1 MKKSRLI
8 GGLLLLCF
16 LPFLSYAQDDQE
28 IAPVTRTFVLK
39 NATII
44 TQPGQMIENG
54 QILIKN
60 GLIEAVGKSVSVPSN
75 AKVIDVDSMY
85 IYPGFIEG
93 LSRTGVPRPKDEE
106 RREIKDPGN
115 PPNDAAGIQPE
126 RSVVDLLSADDS
138 SIESMRKLGFTAAH
152 VVPHG
157 NMLPGQGAIILLG
170 GSSPEEMVLAS
181 NTSLFSQLEGARRVY
196 PATTMAVM
204 SKWRELYQQAKQAQ
218 QHEKNYKNNPRGMT
232 RPSYDGTLE
241 AFYPVLD
248 QELPVFFTAESVKDA
263 YRVLALQE
271 ELGFPL
277 VLAGLKQGFYM
288 TDELKAKGFPLLLS
302 LDIPE
307 SKEEKKKEE
316 GEEEDKEKAKPDPE
330 KEALKK
336 RQKEAIAKH
345 QSQAATLSEAGLT
358 FGFSTLEVK
367 SGDVKN
373 NLMTMIEKGISE
385 EKVLASLTTI
395 PAKMLGMSDMLGTLE
410 KGKIANLVITDKPYF
425 SKESNVRYVFVD
437 GAPFE
442 YEAKKPKKKGD
453 ASAKVSAA
461 GEWSYTINIPGQAMS
476 GTFKIKQDGDGQI
489 SGTITSPDDG
499 SEGELQE
506 VVLSGNNLSFSFPY
520 DAGGQAM
527 KVSFD
532 VIIDGDEVEGT
543 VTAGSFGT
551 FDVEG
556 ERIGVPD

>member
-8 GGLLLLCF
+8 GGLLMLCF
-16 LPFLSYAQDDQE
+16 LPFVSYAQEEQE

-44 TQPGQMIENG
+44 PQPGQMIENG

-60 GLIEAVGKSVSVPSN
+60 GLIQAIGKTVQVPSN
-75 AKVIDVDSMY
+75 AKVIDADSMY

-93 LSRTGVPRPKDEE
+93 VSHTGVPKPKEE
-106 RREIKDPGN
+106 GRRDIKDPGN
-115 PPNDAAGIQPE
+115 PPNDAAGILPE
-126 RSVVDLLSADDS
+126 RSVVDLLDAKES

-152 VVPHG
+152 VVPYG

-170 GSSPEEMVLAS
+170 GDSPQAMVLAG
-181 NTSLFSQLEGARRVY
+181 NTSLFSNLDGARRVY
-196 PATTMAVM
+196 PATGMAVM

-218 QHEKNYKNNPRGMT
+218 QHEKNYKNNPRGMA
-232 RPSYDGTLE
+232 RPAYDAVLE
-241 AFYPVLD
+241 AFYPVLEKD
-248 QELPVFFTAESVKDA
+248 RPVFFTAEGVKDA
-263 YRVLALQE
+263 YRVLTLQE
-271 ELGFPL
+271 ELGFSV
-277 VLAGLKQGFYM
+277 VLTELKQGFYM
-288 TDELKAKGFPLLLS
+288 TDALKAKGFPLLLS

-307 SKEEKKKEE
+307 SKEEKKKKE
-316 GEEEDKEKAKPDPE
+316 GDEKAKEE
-330 KEALKK
+330 KEMDAEQKALKK
-336 RQKEAIAKH
+336 RREEAIAKH
-345 QSQAATLSEAGLT
+345 QSQAATLSKAGIN

-367 SGDVKN
+367 SGDVKK
-373 NLMTMIEKGISE
+373 NLLTMIEKGFSE
-385 EKVLASLTTI
+385 DKALASLTTV
-395 PAKMLGMSDMLGTLE
+395 PAKMLGMSEMLGTLE

-437 GAPFE
+437 GTPFE
-442 YEAKKPKKKGD
+442 YEAKKPAKKGD
-453 ASAKVSAA
+453 ADATVAVA

-476 GTFKIKQDGDGQI
+476 GTFKINKENAKI
-489 SGTITSPDDG
+489 SGTISNPQDG

-527 KVSFD
+527 KVAFD
-532 VIIDGDEVEGT
+532 VVVDGEDFEGT

-556 ERIGVPD
+556 SRISTPD